1 MRKFLVMLA
10 VMLAAVAV
18 TAPTS
23 VAGNQGNAECQEG
36 TAAGVT
42 VTDNG
47 DGTVTVEVDEG
58 FTLTSLCLKA
68 GSDVSCPAGSVNSF
82 EPNLEGPATQEF
94 DIPCA
99 KELSHYGA
107 VSEVTETGTTSTS
120 TSTTTGGGDTTSTTT
135 GGGDTTSTS
144 TATTGGGDT
153 TAAAAA
159 TTTGGGGAS
168 GGGGGGA
175 GGGGGG
181 SGELPFTGLPVLLPL
196 LLGGALLGSGM
207 VLLRRGRQED

>member
-23 VAGNQGNAECQEG
+23 VAGNQGNAECAEG
-36 TAAGVT
+36 SDAGVT

-58 FTLTSLCLKA
+58 FTLTYLCLKA
-68 GSDVSCPAGSVNSF
+68 GSDVSCPAGSVNEF
-82 EPNLEGPATQEF
+82 EPNLEGPAEESF
-94 DIPCA
+94 AIPCA
-99 KELSHYGA
+99 KELSHFGA
-107 VSEVTETGTTSTS
+107 VTEVTETGTTSTS
-120 TSTTTGGGDTTSTTT
+120 TSTTGGGDTT
-135 GGGDTTSTS
+135 TS
-144 TATTGGGDT
+144 TTGGGDT

-168 GGGGGGA
+168 GGGGGG
-175 GGGGGG
+175 GGGG
-181 SGELPFTGLPVLLPL
+181 SGELPFTGLPVLIPL
-196 LLGGALLGSGM
+196 LLGGALLGSGL